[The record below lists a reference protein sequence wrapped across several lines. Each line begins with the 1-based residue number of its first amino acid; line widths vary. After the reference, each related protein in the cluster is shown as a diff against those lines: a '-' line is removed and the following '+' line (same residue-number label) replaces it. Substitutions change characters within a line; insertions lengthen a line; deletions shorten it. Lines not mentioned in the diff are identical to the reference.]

1 MTKQLQT
8 GHKPKQEGVPEKGL
22 KELEKLED
30 RDIQS
35 GSDHG
40 ADAVGIRSGAFLKIR
55 RQKRNARTET
65 DKVAKNG
72 KNGKDDAALP
82 CPDPMQT
89 AVSDSVGEIDR
100 GKVQHRCAKQTQ
112 QSETET
118 KRQGKLKKQKS
129 LQNSSGVSLIQR
141 RRRKKEE
148 KGEEEEKEERE
159 EKVGKA
165 GNIRT
170 MQNTLPR
177 SSPDKDEAD
186 RKAARGKSIDSGEK
200 SRFLQETDEERNAS
214 ETPFGK
220 SDEDGEHSEFE
231 ISAGKSQASA
241 AANTLSSSV
250 SENEDFRFG
259 DDRLTLSEIGRVL
272 RYPCTQTR
280 DELGERIWIRESSN
294 RDYYI
299 GRDAADAENDE
310 ALRDVA
316 AKYGASWGCVVWNKA
331 RIGCEYAGYAA
342 AEWISLGALF
352 ENYAESL
359 RSYLSTE
366 EIVDS
371 IRTLCTRYFLAVHG
385 PLEISGMKRLQ
396 LFVFEIAEA
405 ALAVP
410 AFRSTMCLNA
420 MSINHRDVVYAVL
433 EMILPKNL
441 REALAEYE
449 PFKASAYW
457 QEGMEPD
464 QSVIDELRTFWKS
477 IVMPQP
483 TQSSSNQ
490 AGGFGNRERR

>member
-8 GHKPKQEGVPEKGL
+8 GHKPEQEGVREKDL
-22 KELEKLED
+22 EELEKLED

-35 GSDHG
+35 GGDHG

-55 RQKRNARTET
+55 RQKRKARTEI
-65 DKVAKNG
+65 DKVVKNG
-72 KNGKDDAALP
+72 KNDAALP
-82 CPDPMQT
+82 CSDPMQT
-89 AVSDSVGEIDR
+89 AVSDSVGRIDR
-100 GKVQHRCAKQTQ
+100 GIVQHRCAKQTQ

-118 KRQGKLKKQKS
+118 KRQRKLKNQKS

-141 RRRKKEE
+141 RRRKKKE
-148 KGEEEEKEERE
+148 KGEEGEKEERE

-186 RKAARGKSIDSGEK
+186 REAARGKAIDSGEK
-200 SRFLQETDEERNAS
+200 SRFLQETDEERIAS
-214 ETPFGK
+214 ETPFAK
-220 SDEDGEHSEFE
+220 SDEDGEHSEFD

-250 SENEDFRFG
+250 PENEDFRFG

-310 ALRDVA
+310 ALRGVA

-371 IRTLCTRYFLAVHG
+371 IRALCTRYFLAVHG

-420 MSINHRDVVYAVL
+420 MSINHSDVVYAVL

-483 TQSSSNQ
+483 SRPAPNQ
-490 AGGFGNRERR
+490 AGGVGNRERR